1 MIRHLKRNFKK
12 PNLRKL
18 TAFLVLCTFALSFGA
33 QYAFAD
39 NADDTDEIVSA
50 AAAVNVRYYVA
61 INDTWQLISTQSN
74 INGLL
79 SGSNRHYD
87 TLDTLS
93 KVYGAY
99 GFDQTRFNGEMNF
112 AHTDNG
118 YKGDG
123 YKLVWTDARPQK
135 VDGKWCI
142 P

>member
-1 MIRHLKRNFKK
+1 M
-12 PNLRKL
+12 
-18 TAFLVLCTFALSFGA
+18 LSFGA

-50 AAAVNVRYYVA
+50 AAVRYYVA
-61 INDTWQLISTQSN
+61 INDTWQLISTQNN

-112 AHTDNG
+112 CP
-118 YKGDG
+118 Y
-123 YKLVWTDARPQK
+123 RQRR
-135 VDGKWCI
+135 
-142 P
+142 